1 MAALLLRY
9 GAQRTLS
16 TPPLRC
22 SSRLALGLLSPFHS
36 SAAFIGVKAVFWG
49 LALELLSP
57 FHSSVAFMGPMR
69 TSRALP
75 SACLARFVQAWL
87 LRGRGWRGVIGGLG
101 FFGGGVL
108 GFLSVG
114 VDGI

>member
-1 MAALLLRY
+1 MAALLLRS

-22 SSRLALGLLSPFHS
+22 SSRLALDLLSPFHS
-36 SAAFIGVKAVFWG
+36 S
-49 LALELLSP
+49 L
-57 FHSSVAFMGPMR
+57 AFMGPVR

-75 SACLARFVQAWL
+75 SACLAPFIQVQL
-87 LRGRGWRGVIGGLG
+87 LWGRGWRGVFWGLG
-101 FFGGGVL
+101 LFGGGLL

-114 VDGI
+114 IDGI